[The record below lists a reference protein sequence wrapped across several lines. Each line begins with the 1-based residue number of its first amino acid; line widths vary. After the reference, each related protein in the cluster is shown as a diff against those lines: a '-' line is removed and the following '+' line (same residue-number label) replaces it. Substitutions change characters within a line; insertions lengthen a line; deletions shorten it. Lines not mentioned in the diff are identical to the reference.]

1 MQLIRLLLK
10 NSGFLVACATVTGL
24 LAGAS
29 SAGLI
34 AIINFALQPL
44 GQPPGWL
51 PWLFLGLCGLLLM
64 TYSVSQVVL
73 TSLAQDVVYA
83 LRLQLIGRILDCP
96 LQHLEQLGAPKLL
109 ATLTEDVEAIAA
121 SSAAISILCTSL
133 ALVLG
138 CWVYLCWL
146 SPVLFLIMMGV
157 LVVIVYALQFF
168 IAKGQRIFV
177 KARDQQDQLFKHFQ
191 TVTLG
196 TKELK
201 LHHARRQTFLTEELT
216 TALIKVRK
224 YWIRGMAMYALVGGV
239 GFTLVFLAVGFL
251 IFVLPSVLPS
261 VLPMSAALLTSYAL
275 TILFLITPINGILG
289 LLPQV
294 VRANVALG
302 KVESLGL
309 SLAAQT
315 TESLDLTAYAQSV
328 WQRWSL
334 EDATH
339 TYSGGDHSFTL
350 GPLTLEF
357 RPGEIVFIVGG
368 NGSGKSTLIKLLTGL
383 YQPETGQ
390 IVFDGERVCDRNRE
404 QYRQQFSAV
413 FADFYLFDRFLGVDS
428 GKAQDYL
435 KRLELDQKV
444 TLKDGQLSTLNLSQG
459 QRKRL
464 ALLTAYLED
473 RPIYVFDE
481 WASDQDPVFKEVFY
495 SQLLPAL
502 QQQGKT
508 VIVVSHD
515 DRYFE
520 SCDRIIKLDYGQIQ
534 SDQYRNKPSHL
545 GSEGIQP

>member
-10 NSGFLVACATVTGL
+10 NAGWLVLLAIFTGL
-24 LAGAS
+24 LSGAS

-34 AIINFALQPL
+34 ASINFALQHL
-44 GQPPGWL
+44 ERPPIWL
-51 PWLFLGLCGLLLM
+51 PWLFLSLCGLLLI
-64 TYSVSQVVL
+64 TYTVSQVVL
-73 TSLAQDVVYA
+73 TSLAQDVVYT
-83 LRLQLIGRILDCP
+83 LRLQLIRRVLGCP
-96 LQHLEQLGAPKLL
+96 LRHLEQLGAPKLL

-121 SSAAISILCTSL
+121 SSSDISILCTSL

-138 CWVYLCWL
+138 CLVYLCWL
-146 SPVLFLIMMGV
+146 SPLLFLIMMGA
-157 LVVIVYALQFF
+157 LVVILYALQFF

-177 KARDQQDQLFKHFQ
+177 KAREQQDQLFALFQ
-191 TVTLG
+191 AVMLG

-201 LHHARRQTFLTEELT
+201 LHHERRQTFVTEELT
-216 TALIKVRK
+216 TVLMKARRFWVQ
-224 YWIRGMAMYALVGGV
+224 GMAMYALVGGV
-239 GFTLVFLAVGFL
+239 GFTLVFLSLGL
-251 IFVLPSVLPS
+251 LLFVLPTFLSISV
-261 VLPMSAALLTSYAL
+261 ALVTSYAL

-289 LLPQV
+289 FLPQV
-294 VRANVALG
+294 VRANVALA

-309 SLAAQT
+309 SLAAQS
-315 TESLDLTAYAQSV
+315 TESLEATAPAQSV
-328 WQRWSL
+328 WQQWKL
-334 EDATH
+334 EGTTH
-339 TYSGGDHSFTL
+339 TYLGGEHAFVL
-350 GPLTLEF
+350 GPLTLQLW
-357 RPGEIVFIVGG
+357 PGEIVFIVGG

-383 YQPETGQ
+383 YQPEAGQ
-390 IVFDGERVCDRNRE
+390 ILFEGERVCDRNRE

-413 FADFYLFDRFLGVDS
+413 FADFYLFDRFLGLDS

-435 KRLELDQKV
+435 KLLELDQKV
-444 TLKDGQLSTLNLSQG
+444 TIDNGQLSTLNLSQG

-473 RPIYVFDE
+473 RPIYIFDE

-502 QQQGKT
+502 KQQGKT

-534 SDQYRNKPSHL
+534 SDEYGNKTGQL
-545 GSEGIQP
+545 GSERL